1 MQCFIA
7 NISSRV
13 ISVRA
18 SSATSFSYISTSEHP
33 TPGLIYIL
41 RFFYTRVISK
51 KKKIKIKKVEPIV
64 REMKILKLVL
74 EDLVSYSYYFF
85 LN

>member
-7 NISSRV
+7 NISSRA

-33 TPGLIYIL
+33 TPGPIYIL

-51 KKKIKIKKVEPIV
+51 KKKIKKVEPIV

-74 EDLVSYSYYFF
+74 EDLVSYSYYFL

>member
-7 NISSRV
+7 NISSRA

-33 TPGLIYIL
+33 TPGPIYIL

-51 KKKIKIKKVEPIV
+51 KKKKIKKVEPIV